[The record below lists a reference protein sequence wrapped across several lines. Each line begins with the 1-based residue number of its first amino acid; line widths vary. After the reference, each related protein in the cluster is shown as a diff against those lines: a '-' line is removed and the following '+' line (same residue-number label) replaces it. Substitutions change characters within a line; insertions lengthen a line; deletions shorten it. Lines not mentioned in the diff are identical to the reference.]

1 MPPISTL
8 FRKLATR
15 LDDVARLAENHDGLA
30 ESAIR
35 AARDRLGRASRA
47 LDVARREST
56 RIEAALAKQRAE
68 EQRSRERARTE
79 AVEADALEAL
89 RSAHRLR
96 ACAER
101 LARQGRAYEETTR
114 RLEAEVARI
123 EAHLL

>member
-1 MPPISTL
+1 MPRLSTL

-35 AARDRLGRASRA
+35 AAHERLARAASA
-47 LDVARREST
+47 LDVARGEST
-56 RIEAALAKQRAE
+56 RIEAALARQRAE
-68 EQRSRERARTE
+68 EQRFRERARNE
-79 AVEADALEAL
+79 AAEADALEAL

-101 LARQGRAYEETTR
+101 LARQRRAYEETTR
-114 RLEAEVARI
+114 RLEA
-123 EAHLL
+123 